1 MKTQYL
7 AKHLYGIKEFGE
19 IMVDDKTIEPYPIFV
34 CEEEDK
40 VVYYRPMTAQDF
52 KRCLKLLSNDFFK
65 QNQNNRETKAVL
77 KQAIF
82 CASEKFI
89 PDVKVRRAYVKSCKE
104 FVARSFKKCNE
115 IEKI

>member
-7 AKHLYGIKEFGE
+7 AKQLHGIKEFQE
-19 IMVDDKTIEPYPIFV
+19 IMVDDKTKEPYPVFI
-34 CEEEDK
+34 CEEEQK
-40 VVYYRPMTAQDF
+40 IVYYIPRTAQDF
-52 KRCLKLLSNDFFK
+52 KNCLKLLSNDFFK

-82 CASEKFI
+82 YVSERFV
-89 PDVKVRRAYVKSCKE
+89 PDVKMRRLYVKSCKE
-104 FVARSFKKCNE
+104 FLAKGFKKCNE